1 MAGKAIASSIV
12 EAAAVISPY
21 EDVRGYLQQT
31 LLPVLSPSIEE
42 LLHHVHATG
51 ELQRVL
57 REKAESERRA
67 VRRISENDPEAVAQ
81 ALKAEAAREA
91 ARRTSKTTPPAAGGS
106 PTPATAGSAGAEK
119 DQDPGGKERVRR
131 PSISSTGNS
140 ATGDAEKM
148 SARDGKA
155 KDAIEEPSFDPLFW
169 LSENIRKAS
178 QGETSQYRETITER
192 VIQQIK
198 AMEAAE
204 EAERLK
210 AEAEAAAALLAEQG
224 MAALPEGSEVAG

>member
-1 MAGKAIASSIV
+1 MAGKAIASGLV
-12 EAAAVISPY
+12 EAAAAISPH

-57 REKAESERRA
+57 REKAESERKA
-67 VRRISENDPEAVAQ
+67 VRRMSENDPEAVTQ
-81 ALKAEAAREA
+81 VLKTES
-91 ARRTSKTTPPAAGGS
+91 RRNSKLSLPTAGGS
-106 PTPATAGSAGAEK
+106 PTPGSTGAERDPDAGS
-119 DQDPGGKERVRR
+119 KERVRR

-140 ATGDAEKM
+140 ATGDGEKI
-148 SARDGKA
+148 SARDGKT
-155 KDAIEEPSFDPLFW
+155 KDAVEEPSFDPLLW

-178 QGETSQYRETITER
+178 QAETSQYRETITER

-210 AEAEAAAALLAEQG
+210 AEAEAAAAFLAEQG